1 MEGMEGVHQDYI
13 FLVISPVD
21 LVVSVGDEL
30 TYPESSSS
38 WNITEPE
45 VVLWV
50 LSKTGRRCGVALF
63 SAKICAR
70 FMEPADITFATSL
83 LLRRDSFTN
92 GDFLNWSK

>member
-1 MEGMEGVHQDYI
+1 M
-13 FLVISPVD
+13 D

-45 VVLWV
+45 VVLRV

>member
-1 MEGMEGVHQDYI
+1 M
-13 FLVISPVD
+13 D

-45 VVLWV
+45 VVLCV
-50 LSKTGRRCGVALF
+50 LPKTGRRCGVALF

-70 FMEPADITFATSL
+70 FIDPADITFATSL

>member
-1 MEGMEGVHQDYI
+1 MEGMEGVCTKTI
-13 FLVISPVD
+13 FLVISSMD

-38 WNITEPE
+38 RNITEPE

-92 GDFLNWSK
+92 GDFLN

>member
-1 MEGMEGVHQDYI
+1 MHQDYI
-13 FLVISPVD
+13 FLVMSSKD